1 MDDDELLVI
10 QEWNDKRWKQFG
22 GKDKEYFVVRDL
34 IAEVRR
40 QRAENRAMQSRLD
53 IAEGRVEGMREEIEN
68 LAGELRDEQAYAK
81 ELRDNLGQAGIY

>member
-1 MDDDELLVI
+1 MTDEELAELE
-10 QEWNDKRWKQFG
+10 EWAKRLWPAHSLMPWFEK
-22 GKDKEYFVVRDL
+22 L